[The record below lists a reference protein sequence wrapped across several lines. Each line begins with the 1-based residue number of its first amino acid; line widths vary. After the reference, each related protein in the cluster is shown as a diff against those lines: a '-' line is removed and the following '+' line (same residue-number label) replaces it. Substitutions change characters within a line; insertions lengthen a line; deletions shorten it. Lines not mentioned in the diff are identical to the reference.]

1 MRSAAFHTFI
11 GLGILTGLA
20 FAQGPVGDE
29 IVVTLDRAAMVGSHT
44 LNAGEYTIRQVTS
57 ASNPRVLQFTSDHG
71 TKLEATVTAI
81 PIFQNNPPAE
91 NRVILDNE
99 GATPRLDRIWIQGKN
114 YGYEFP
120 GKGMAGAT
128 AASTDSG
135 LRMEARFDTPAAQ
148 PAAEVARNEP
158 APTPAPAPA
167 PREEAPASAPAPE
180 PTPQA
185 APAQPEQTTPAA
197 EPAPATLPQTSLGLG
212 NVLLTG
218 VALLAIAGI
227 LSIRRRA

>member
-81 PIFQNNPPAE
+81 PIFQTIPAAE
-91 NRVILDNE
+91 NRVVLDNE

-120 GKGMAGAT
+120 GKAMAGAT
-128 AASTDSG
+128 AASTDTG
-135 LRMEARFDTPAAQ
+135 LRMEARFDVPPAQ

-158 APTPAPAPA
+158 APAPAPA
-167 PREEAPASAPAPE
+167 PREEPAAPAPE
-180 PTPQA
+180 PTSQA
-185 APAQPEQTTPAA
+185 APAQPEQTPPAA

-218 VALLAIAGI
+218 LALLAIAGI